1 MTKNMFKKKKVVVM
15 GIGLHGGNVAT
26 IKWLVAQGARVIATD
41 KKSHEEL
48 APSLEK
54 LKGYKNVTVVTG
66 QHRMEDFL
74 TADLVIKNPAV
85 PWTNKYIQAALA
97 KKVPV
102 EMDSSLFFQ
111 NCPSRKIIGVT
122 GTKGKTTTSLLIARI
137 LEMAGKDV
145 VKVGIGQEAVMNK
158 LAKIKKSTWVVFELS
173 SWRLSA
179 LAKHEISPRIAV
191 ITNIF
196 QDHLN
201 YYPSMKE
208 YIEDKKQIFLNQ
220 KSKGTLVLNWDN
232 EIAKGFDNE
241 ARGSVAYFSLEK
253 IDENVCV
260 YVEEGVIKYNF
271 DGEIGSICKAEDVRL
286 RGSHNLYNAL
296 AACGAAI
303 VLQIP
308 PKTIKNVLI
317 NFKSI
322 PHRLEFVDKIE
333 GVSFYNDTAATTPE
347 SAIAGI
353 NSFTKHINLI
363 CGGSNKNLD
372 LKPLAQRI
380 VSAEHVSTVF
390 LLRGAATGQLRK
402 YIIELGGSSKIAG
415 VFDSIKEAARDAM
428 QFASDGEI
436 VLLSPGCASFGMFQ
450 NEFDRGNKFKEVVKS
465 VASNQ

>member
-208 YIEDKKQIFLNQ
+208 YIEDKKQI
-220 KSKGTLVLNWDN
+220 
-232 EIAKGFDNE
+232 
-241 ARGSVAYFSLEK
+241 
-253 IDENVCV
+253 
-260 YVEEGVIKYNF
+260 
-271 DGEIGSICKAEDVRL
+271 
-286 RGSHNLYNAL
+286 
-296 AACGAAI
+296 
-303 VLQIP
+303 
-308 PKTIKNVLI
+308 
-317 NFKSI
+317 
-322 PHRLEFVDKIE
+322 
-333 GVSFYNDTAATTPE
+333 
-347 SAIAGI
+347 
-353 NSFTKHINLI
+353 
-363 CGGSNKNLD
+363 
-372 LKPLAQRI
+372 LK
-380 VSAEHVSTVF
+380 
-390 LLRGAATGQLRK
+390 
-402 YIIELGGSSKIAG
+402 
-415 VFDSIKEAARDAM
+415 
-428 QFASDGEI
+428 
-436 VLLSPGCASFGMFQ
+436 
-450 NEFDRGNKFKEVVKS
+450 
-465 VASNQ
+465 